1 MAKVGYIGLGIM
13 GAAIARNL
21 IKAGHELVV
30 HNRSQGIVAELVH
43 EGAKAAYSPKEVAS
57 QVDFVFTNLPDSP
70 DVEKVVLGENG
81 IIEGAHEG
89 LIYIDNST
97 IKPETARLV
106 AERLAAAGVAALDA
120 PVSGGDVGA
129 KNGTLTIMV
138 GGPQDAFERAA
149 SLFEAM
155 GKAWVLVGESGAGQ
169 IAKVCNQIIVGA
181 QMVGMAEALIT
192 AQKMGVNP
200 SRVVDAIKGGAA
212 QMWTLDVK
220 PPRLFAGNR
229 GPGFKAYMQHKD
241 LGICLDTGRTFG
253 IPLPMTAVVM
263 QLYTAMLEMG
273 NRELDNS
280 AVISVYEALTG
291 VTLSEPLRTPP
302 KPDPVDEASMESF
315 PGSDAPG
322 TRTRD
327 QE

>member
-1 MAKVGYIGLGIM
+1 MSKVGYIGLGIM
-13 GAAIARNL
+13 GASIARNL
-21 IKAGHELVV
+21 MKAGHQLVV
-30 HNRSQGIVAELVH
+30 HNRSRQIVEQLVS
-43 EGAKAAYSPKEVAS
+43 EGATAAHSPKEVAQ

-81 IIEGAHEG
+81 IIEGAHAG

-97 IKPETARLV
+97 IKPELARVL
-106 AERLAAAGVAALDA
+106 AEKLAAVGVEALDA

-138 GGPQDAFERAA
+138 GGTQTAFDQAA
-149 SLFEAM
+149 HLFAGM
-155 GKAWVLVGESGAGQ
+155 GKAWVLVGDAGAGQ

-181 QMVGMAEALIT
+181 QMVGLAEALIT
-192 AQKMGVNP
+192 AQKAGVDP
-200 SRVVDAIKGGAA
+200 RRVVDAIKGGAA

-241 LGICLDTGRTFG
+241 LGIVLDTAKTYG
-253 IPLPMTAVVM
+253 IPLPMTAVIM
-263 QLYTAMLEMG
+263 QLYEAMLQQG

-280 AVISVYEALTG
+280 AIISVYESLTG
-291 VTLSEPLRTPP
+291 IKLVEN
-302 KPDPVDEASMESF
+302 E
-315 PGSDAPG
+315 
-322 TRTRD
+322 
-327 QE
+327 

>member
-13 GAAIARNL
+13 GGAIARNL
-21 IKAGHELVV
+21 LKAGHELVV
-30 HNRSQGIVAELVH
+30 HNRSQKAVDELVAL
-43 EGAKAAYSPKEVAS
+43 GATRADSPKAVAQ
-57 QVDFVFTNLPDSP
+57 QVEFVFTNLPDTP
-70 DVEKVVLGENG
+70 DVEAVVLGREG
-81 IIEGAHEG
+81 IIEGAHDG

-97 IKPETARLV
+97 IKPEAARSL
-106 AERLAAAGVAALDA
+106 AEKLLAAGVQALDA

-138 GGPQDAFERAA
+138 GGPQDAFEKAVP
-149 SLFEAM
+149 LFQAM

-192 AQKMGVNP
+192 AQKAGVDP
-200 SRVVDAIKGGAA
+200 SRMVEAIKGGAA

-241 LGICLDTGRTFG
+241 LGICLDTGRAYG

-273 NRELDNS
+273 MREQDNS
-280 AVISVYEALTG
+280 AVVGVYESLTG
-291 VTLSEPLRTPP
+291 VKLSEPLKT
-302 KPDPVDEASMESF
+302 
-315 PGSDAPG
+315 DA
-322 TRTRD
+322 
-327 QE
+327 